1 MTALV
6 DSQGTTL
13 SKAHPTDFANMGLLT
28 SVDANVSGQGA
39 TLSKAFPT
47 NFADM
52 RLLFRMGALVVGQAA
67 ILRETCVA
75 TRKVAFE
82 QLLSCV
88 RAFVYREVQHPFI
101 APWIVA

>member
-6 DSQGTTL
+6 DNQGGTL
-13 SKAHPTDFANMGLLT
+13 RKVHPTDFADMGLLT
-28 SVDANVSGQGA
+28 SVDANVSNQGA

-52 RLLFRMGALVVGQAA
+52 RLFFCMCALVVFQGATV
-67 ILRETCVA
+67 RETCVA
-75 TRKVAFE
+75 TRKVAFKR
-82 QLLSCV
+82 LLSCV
-88 RAFVYREVQHPFI
+88 RASVYRDVQHPFI